1 MKMTNYVGKQLLL
14 TKINVGLYPDNS
26 RMSMIRFTNKD
37 GLVISLPVSR
47 NDVEIIA
54 DYLKSALDGKGD
66 SY

>member
-1 MKMTNYVGKQLLL
+1 MTNYVGKQLLL